1 MDSSSTD
8 FPRPEQNPPTGPY
21 KNTLGW
27 NLGFSSYWFA
37 TSYKWFIFLFILL
50 PLRAR
55 ELGDAGRPNSS
66 WSLVLGIGAVV
77 VTLGPPITGR
87 LCETLG
93 GRWGRH
99 ALWLAMGTA
108 LTVAGVFT
116 VYAAPNYGALIA
128 GFLLMQIG
136 DSVATGPYA
145 GMVASTVPSNHRGFA
160 SAILGG
166 LKFLGQIVS
175 AVVALLFLKDKPF
188 LVYAGV
194 AAFNVLGAAWT
205 AWTIRHVP
213 PATVDPEHVQ
223 TNFFSDWVAPF
234 KRPDFLYVWLNRFV
248 VALAFAMV
256 SAFALN
262 FLKDAVPSYH
272 LFGKDLKTAEGA
284 ANYVALTI
292 SLAGVIGSLFTTR
305 VADKWG
311 RKPLLVASGV
321 LVFLFLFPVG
331 LMKDFT
337 TIWLLVFMFGLGNG
351 IYGAADWALVSDV
364 LPNVKRAGTEMGVWH
379 SAETVVQIFVIL
391 PGFVIDAMNK
401 SNPGT
406 GYVAMCMASACLFLL
421 STVFVRNIKGAR

>member
-1 MDSSSTD
+1 MGS
-8 FPRPEQNPPTGPY
+8 FVEYPRPNGDAPETAY
-21 KNTLGW
+21 KHTLGW

-50 PLRAR
+50 PLRSR
-55 ELGDAGRPNSS
+55 ELGDPSLPNSS
-66 WSLVLGIGAVV
+66 WSVVLGIGAFV

-93 GRWGRH
+93 GIWGRH
-99 ALWLAMGTA
+99 SIWIAMGTA
-108 LTVAGVFT
+108 LTVAGIFT
-116 VYAAPNYGALIA
+116 VFAATNFWILVF

-145 GMVASTVPSNHRGFA
+145 GMVASTVPSEHRGYA

-166 LKFLGQIVS
+166 LKFLGQILS
-175 AVVALLFLKDKPF
+175 AVAALLFLKNSPF
-188 LVYAGV
+188 IVYAAVAGV
-194 AAFNVLGAAWT
+194 NVLAAVWT
-205 AWTIRHVP
+205 AWTIRNVP

-223 TNFFSDWVAPF
+223 TNFFSDWAAPF
-234 KRPDFLYVWLNRFV
+234 KRNDFRFVWLNRFV

-284 ANYVALTI
+284 AQYVALTI
-292 SLAGVIGSLFTTR
+292 SLAGVVGSLFTTR

-331 LMKDFT
+331 LLKDFT
-337 TIWLLVFMFGLGNG
+337 TIWMLVFMFGLGNG

-379 SAETVVQIFVIL
+379 SAETVVQIFVVL
-391 PGFVIDAMNK
+391 PGFAIDALNK
-401 SNPGT
+401 SNPGS